1 MVEEELS
8 KVEHDIEE
16 EDEELQEAGH
26 DIEEFQRT
34 FRRLGMME
42 RG

>member
-1 MVEEELS
+1 VVEEELW